1 MSTQTEPAR
10 GQLIPVHSRFVRV
23 THWLNAI
30 AIIVMIGSGW
40 RIYDNVPIFHW
51 LTFPEWATLGGDPEI
66 TYKLNKDV
74 GFSNALLWH
83 FAFMW
88 LFFVNGAVAL
98 SVGLSSG
105 RLRRKWLPIS
115 VKELLY
121 DVREALSFK
130 LAHDDIAIYN
140 AVQKLLYIGV
150 ALAMILMLA
159 SGLAIWKPVQF
170 GWLTWLCYDFQGARL
185 VHFLGMSAIA
195 LFLLLHV
202 TLAVLVPQTL
212 VAMTTGSIHVAAPAG
227 EPAAAPIAEPAE
239 PAVAAPA
246 GPLGGSPAGDPAEAA
261 LGAPADAPAE
271 PFADVPANESG
282 KAPADAPTDAPHA
295 TKAGE
300 KL

>member
-1 MSTQTEPAR
+1 MATQTEPAS

-23 THWLNAI
+23 THWLNAA

-40 RIYDNVPIFHW
+40 RIYNNVPVFHW

-88 LFFVNGAVAL
+88 LFLINGAVAL
-98 SVGLSSG
+98 GGGLLSG

-115 VKELLY
+115 VAELIH
-121 DVREALSFK
+121 DVREALSFR
-130 LAHDDIAIYN
+130 LAHDDITLYN

-150 ALAMILMLA
+150 VLAMIVMLA

-170 GWLTWLCYDFQGARL
+170 QWLTWLFYDFQGARL

-195 LFLLLHV
+195 LFLLVHV
-202 TLAVLVPQTL
+202 TLAVLVPQTI
-212 VAMTTGSIHVAAPAG
+212 VAMTTGSIRAAAPAD
-227 EPAAAPIAEPAE
+227 EPIEEPAE
-239 PAVAAPA
+239 V
-246 GPLGGSPAGDPAEAA
+246 SVE
-261 LGAPADAPAE
+261 APADAPAE
-271 PFADVPANESG
+271 PLTDAAADIPAG
-282 KAPADAPTDAPHA
+282 TPAEAAAGARIDAPHA
-295 TKAGE
+295 AEAGE
-300 KL
+300 QL

>member
-1 MSTQTEPAR
+1 MATNTGPAA

-40 RIYDNVPIFHW
+40 RIYDNVPIFPW
-51 LTFPEWATLGGDPEI
+51 LTFPVWATLGGDPEI

-88 LFFVNGAVAL
+88 LFFINGAVAL
-98 SVGLSSG
+98 SVGLLSG

-115 VKELLY
+115 VAELVHDL
-121 DVREALSFK
+121 REALSFN
-130 LAHDDIAIYN
+130 LAHDDITIYN
-140 AVQKLLYIGV
+140 AVQKLLYTGV
-150 ALAMILMLA
+150 VLAMILMLA

-195 LFLLLHV
+195 LFLLVHV
-202 TLAVLVPQTL
+202 TLAVLVPQTI
-212 VAMTTGSIHVAAPAG
+212 VAMTTGSIRVAAPAD
-227 EPAAAPIAEPAE
+227 EPAAAPIDEPAE
-239 PAVAAPA
+239 SAVPAPA
-246 GPLGGSPAGDPAEAA
+246 EPLADSPAREPAEADA
-261 LGAPADAPAE
+261 APADAPAH
-271 PFADVPANESG
+271 ES
-282 KAPADAPTDAPHA
+282 AELPADAPIDAPHA

-300 KL
+300 RL

>member
-1 MSTQTEPAR
+1 MATKTEPAS

-23 THWLNAI
+23 THWLNAA

-40 RIYDNVPIFHW
+40 RIYNNVPVFHW

-88 LFFVNGAVAL
+88 LFFINGAVAL
-98 SVGLSSG
+98 GGGLLSG

-115 VKELLY
+115 VAELIH
-121 DVREALSFK
+121 DVREALSFR
-130 LAHDDIAIYN
+130 LAHDDITIYN

-170 GWLTWLCYDFQGARL
+170 GWLTWLFYDFQGARL

-195 LFLLLHV
+195 LFLLVHV
-202 TLAVLVPQTL
+202 TLAVLVPQTI
-212 VAMTTGSIHVAAPAG
+212 VAMTTGSIRVAAPAD
-227 EPAAAPIAEPAE
+227 EPAGAPFEEPAGWAVEMPPE
-239 PAVAAPA
+239 P
-246 GPLGGSPAGDPAEAA
+246 L
-261 LGAPADAPAE
+261 ADAPADD
-271 PFADVPANESG
+271 FAQA
-282 KAPADAPTDAPHA
+282 AADAPIDAPDA

-300 KL
+300 EL

>member
-1 MSTQTEPAR
+1 MATQTEPAS

-23 THWLNAI
+23 THWLNAA

-40 RIYDNVPIFHW
+40 RIYNNVPVFHW

-88 LFFVNGAVAL
+88 LFFINGAVAL
-98 SVGLSSG
+98 GGGLLSG

-115 VKELLY
+115 VAELIHE
-121 DVREALSFK
+121 VREALSFR
-130 LAHDDIAIYN
+130 LAHDDITIYN

-170 GWLTWLCYDFQGARL
+170 GWLTWLFYDFQGARL

-195 LFLLLHV
+195 LFLLVHV
-202 TLAVLVPQTL
+202 TLAVLVPQTI
-212 VAMTTGSIHVAAPAG
+212 VAMTTGSIRIAAPAD
-227 EPAAAPIAEPAE
+227 EPAGAPIEEPAGWAVEIPPE
-239 PAVAAPA
+239 P
-246 GPLGGSPAGDPAEAA
+246 L
-261 LGAPADAPAE
+261 ADAPAD
-271 PFADVPANESG
+271 DVAQ
-282 KAPADAPTDAPHA
+282 AAADAPIDAPHA
-295 TKAGE
+295 AKAGE
-300 KL
+300 QL